1 MEARKE
7 KMKGF
12 KSQEWIELNAATMS
26 GKVLSVPTPE
36 QIGNL
41 INTQLIVEHYS
52 RI

>member
-1 MEARKE
+1 MQAQKE
-7 KMKGF
+7 KMKNF
-12 KSQEWIELNAATMS
+12 QTQEWIELKDMA

-36 QIGNL
+36 QIGNM